1 MNVSTTNFETQ
12 CDCTFKYNHVIY
24 INILGCRRWVSIL
37 SEKKSKCYNLQT
49 YSNTRIKTVIKK
61 VPVMCFNLVKIGSVE
76 FV

>member
-1 MNVSTTNFETQ
+1 MLVQQTLKLNVIAHLNTIMQ
-12 CDCTFKYNHVIY
+12 YIY
-24 INILGCRRWVSIL
+24 ILGCRRWVSIL

-49 YSNTRIKTVIKK
+49 FSNTRIKTVIKK